1 MLDLFIALLMG
12 LFSGNAQP
20 AATNLQSTT
29 IEQQTYNNPPGA
41 GENIDGDTGGDNGH
55 TPPRK

>member
-1 MLDLFIALLMG
+1 MG